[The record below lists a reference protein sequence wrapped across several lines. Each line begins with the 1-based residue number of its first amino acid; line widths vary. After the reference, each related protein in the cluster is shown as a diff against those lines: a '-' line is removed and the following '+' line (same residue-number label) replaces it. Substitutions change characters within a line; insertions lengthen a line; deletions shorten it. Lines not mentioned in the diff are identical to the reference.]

1 MNYTLENNYLKLTVS
16 SHGAEPISIISKLD
30 NAECLW
36 SGDPEIW
43 GRHAPILF
51 PYTGKLTEGRFIAK
65 GREYKGGQH
74 GFARDME
81 HVLVEQSDEKLV
93 LELRSDEVTG
103 EKFPYAFI
111 LRSVFTLEGNTVHHT
126 LEVEN
131 PGEEVLR
138 FGIGYHPAFVC
149 PFDEDHDTEDYEF
162 RFEREE
168 SPMVIGVG
176 PSGLLDGTCGY
187 FGQNIKTIQLT
198 DHLFDN
204 DSFCMAGL
212 TGNTLGI
219 YEKNSG
225 RSVVCNIAAYPYTLI
240 WSKNTEKVKFVC
252 IEPWHSL
259 PGVEGGSCEWD
270 QRAAAASLVS
280 GEKFSTTLSMTFNR

>member
-1 MNYTLENNYLKLTVS
+1 MNYILENDDLKLTVS
-16 SHGAEPISIISKLD
+16 THGAEPISIISKAD

-36 SGDPEIW
+36 CGDPAVW

-51 PYTGKLTEGRFIAK
+51 PYTGKLTEGKFIAK
-65 GREYKGGQH
+65 GREYKGSPH

-81 HVLVEQSDEKLV
+81 HTLVEQSDERLV
-93 LELRSDEVTG
+93 LELRSNEVTR
-103 EKFPYAFI
+103 EKFPYEFI

-126 LEVEN
+126 LQVDN
-131 PGEEVLR
+131 PGGECLR

-149 PFDEDHDTEDYEF
+149 PFDKEHDTENYEF
-162 RFEREE
+162 RFDCVE
-168 SPMVIGVG
+168 SPLVIDCMPNGLI
-176 PSGLLDGTCGY
+176 SGKCYYL
-187 FGQNIKTIQLT
+187 GQNIKEIPLT

-204 DSFCMAGL
+204 DSFCMVNL
-212 TGNTLGI
+212 KSTTLGI
-219 YEKNSG
+219 YEKNSD
-225 RSVVCNIAAYPYTLI
+225 RSVVCNIEGYPYTLI

-270 QRAAAASLVS
+270 QRAAAASLAS
-280 GEKFSTTLSMTFNR
+280 GETFSTTLSMTFNR